1 MKRATLLSILV
12 LILASTL
19 LVTGCAKK
27 PAKTEKVTLTVLSYA
42 DATAPG
48 YPVAQKIWNDFRTA
62 NPDITLEIEE
72 LFNEPFHQKTEAYA
86 ASGKLPDVM
95 FMWPSGRST
104 TLYTKKL
111 VKDLTP
117 FLASTKDKYLPVT
130 MVPQTNGI
138 IGELPE
144 TVTNTHVLYV
154 NTALLAKLGLQEPKT
169 YADMV
174 AMVPVAKKA
183 GVEVLIMAAKDDW
196 VFQSCLFSMVSGRLA
211 GDKFIDD
218 VLAGKAKFTDKP
230 FVDALNFMQSLVKD
244 GVMNKNVLQIAYG
257 EGPALFAAGKSLFYI
272 DGDWRCGDFI
282 TDKTTN
288 IGLLTPEA
296 QKTIKLAVMPAIPGE
311 IVADS
316 TAVVVGTGYGMN
328 VELPAGSAKEA
339 AAWKLIEYMVSPDVA
354 KQRMEAGAFARA
366 SYIGVT
372 SDKLE
377 PLMVANAAF
386 APSVGTYV
394 LDAVLDAKVF
404 GIINIGLQ
412 EIVLGSKTPVQVAQ
426 ETQKAFEAWNAAK

>member
-1 MKRATLLSILV
+1 MKRVTLLAV
-12 LILASTL
+12 LALIIASTL
-19 LVTGCAKK
+19 TVSAQST
-27 PAKTEKVTLTVLSYA
+27 KVTLRVLSYA
-42 DATAPG
+42 DATTPG
-48 YPVAQKIWNDFRTA
+48 YATALKIWDDFKKA

-86 ASGKLPDVM
+86 AAGKLPDVL
-95 FMWPSGRST
+95 FMWPSGRSS
-104 TLYTKKL
+104 TLYNKKL

-117 FLASTKDKYLPVT
+117 FLKSTKSKYLPVT
-130 MVPQTNGI
+130 MVPQANGI

-144 TVTNTHVLYV
+144 TVTNTHVMFV
-154 NTALLAKLGLQEPKT
+154 NTKLLAQLGLKEPKT

-174 AMVPVAKKA
+174 AMVPAAKKA
-183 GVEVLIMAAKDDW
+183 GVQVLLMAAKDDW
-196 VFQSCLFSMVSGRLA
+196 VFQSCLFSMLSGRFA
-211 GDKFIDD
+211 GDKFIDN

-230 FVDALNFMQSLVKD
+230 FLNALNFMQTLVKD
-244 GVMNKNVLQIAYG
+244 GVMNKNVLQVAYG
-257 EGPALFAAGKSLFYI
+257 EGPALFAAGKALFYV
-272 DGDWRCGDFI
+272 DGDWRAGDFI
-282 TDKTTN
+282 TDSTTG
-288 IGLLTPEA
+288 IALIPPAE
-296 QKTIKLAVMPAIPGE
+296 QKSIKLMVMPKMPGE
-311 IVADS
+311 LVSDS

-328 VELPAGSAKEA
+328 ADIPAGSAKEK
-339 AAWKLIEYMVSPDVA
+339 AAWKLIEYMVSPAVA

-377 PLMVANAAF
+377 PIMLTNAAF

-412 EIVLGSKTPVQVAQ
+412 EIVLGTKTPQQVAE
-426 ETQKAFEAWNAAK
+426 ETQKAFEEWNKNK